1 MSARKRAPT
10 PANSEASRLAIV
22 VPSSTVVRTLFPASG
37 LRHGARVTRT
47 RPGFD
52 AVECA
57 RPLTRL
63 TWLNALRMCEHVVR
77 VEGGLDLFEPV
88 EIRSPV
94 RVLPA
99 GQDLIGAYWPPS

>member
-1 MSARKRAPT
+1 
-10 PANSEASRLAIV
+10 
-22 VPSSTVVRTLFPASG
+22 
-37 LRHGARVTRT
+37 
-47 RPGFD
+47 
-52 AVECA
+52 
-57 RPLTRL
+57 
-63 TWLNALRMCEHVVR
+63 MCEHVVR